1 MRIAILGPVCKDII
15 TIDGAKSVQLGGI
28 PYYTGLALYHLGKQD
43 TVLYATY
50 GKDDEEWVS
59 GYLKN
64 VNVRAI
70 PVERSHESHSVYWS
84 ENPDVRENEIRYTR
98 NTIEP
103 TDELFRELETF
114 DTIILAPLFHDDVP
128 FEFFERLRHKNL
140 VHGNFGLFTYGEEG
154 QFIRKNPENLLRVLP
169 YLDALFLD
177 IHEGMYVSG
186 KESVEDAA
194 ATLLSGGV
202 ETVAL
207 TDGSRGSYI
216 FRESERFDIPAFP
229 PHILA
234 DPTGA
239 GDTYLAAYV
248 RATELF
254 GSIQRRGEFAAM
266 VATISLEKP
275 GAFDSNI
282 EEVYGRLGWEQAS

>member
-28 PYYTGLALYHLGKQD
+28 PYYAGLTLYHLGKQD

-59 GYLKN
+59 GYLKD

-70 PVERSHESHSVYWS
+70 PVKRSHESHSVYSS

-103 TDELFRELETF
+103 KDELFRELETF
-114 DTIILAPLFHDDVP
+114 DMIILAPLFHDDVP

-140 VHGNFGLFTYGEEG
+140 VHGNFGLFTYSEEG
-154 QFIRKNPENLLRVLP
+154 KFMRKHPENLLGVLP
-169 YLDALFLD
+169 FLSSLFLD

-186 KESVEDAA
+186 KETVEDAA

-216 FRESERFDIPAFP
+216 FREDERFDIPAFP
-229 PHILA
+229 PRILA

-254 GSIQRRGEFAAM
+254 ESIPKRGEFAAM
-266 VATISLEKP
+266 AATISLEKP
-275 GAFDSNI
+275 GAFDSDI
-282 EEVYGRLGWEQAS
+282 EEVYRRLGWEQAS